1 MVAVASELGITPGTY
16 NIDPAHSEVTFVIR
30 HLMSKVRGS
39 FTEFSGSLELAEN
52 VLQSTTSVEI
62 QIKSIDTRN
71 ADRDNHIRSAEIL
84 DLDNHPAI
92 RFVSTGVRENGDKY
106 LLDGDLTIRDVTRP
120 VTLDLEFNGS
130 GQDPWGGTRVGFS
143 ATTSIS
149 RKEYGIEFNIPLGGD
164 KALLGDNVDIQL
176 EDQARLAC
184 GGRPLPSHA

>member
-1 MVAVASELGITPGTY
+1 MATLASELGIEPGTY

-39 FTEFSGSLELAEN
+39 FTEFSGSLEIPEN
-52 VLQSTTSVEI
+52 VLESTTSVEI

-71 ADRDNHIRSAEIL
+71 ADRDNHVRSAEIL
-84 DLDNHPAI
+84 DLENHPTM
-92 RFVSTGVRENGDKY
+92 RFVSTGVRENGGNY

-149 RKEYGIEFNIPLGGD
+149 RKEYGIEFNVPLGGE
-164 KALLGDNVDIQL
+164 KALLGDSVDIQL
-176 EDQARLAC
+176 EVQASRA
-184 GGRPLPSHA
+184 